1 MKYLDDLTLDQLS
14 GLVRTLRQNQ
24 CAIATSWSYAQL
36 NSGQWEH
43 IYDVD
48 DPSWQDGIPGGLR
61 VPRLIATSKQAPI
74 EIALWFEDVGEK
86 WAEKWSVARYA
97 EAAYH
102 FGHFNGHYA
111 GRPPSEPWLGR
122 EPWRSYIEGECTD
135 CIGYLAQHRDH
146 PDVLAVYP
154 RSVQQQLFAL
164 ARREFRP
171 D

>member
-61 VPRLIATSKQAPI
+61 VPRLIASCKQARTEIASGSKTSAKNGPKNGRSHATPKRRITSDTSMATTRVALRRSRGWAANHGAPTSKVSVPI
-74 EIALWFEDVGEK
+74 A
-86 WAEKWSVARYA
+86 
-97 EAAYH
+97 
-102 FGHFNGHYA
+102 
-111 GRPPSEPWLGR
+111 
-122 EPWRSYIEGECTD
+122 
-135 CIGYLAQHRDH
+135 
-146 PDVLAVYP
+146 
-154 RSVQQQLFAL
+154 
-164 ARREFRP
+164 
-171 D
+171 